1 MHHGIPLI
9 QRLLI
14 TLAAALLVACSSS
27 PKKVAVESTL
37 PEQAVA
43 WPAPV
48 RSVPL
53 LVTNSPPQPLLDVG
67 VAIFDAGVPADEST
81 HSKLGIFPKIRAAE
95 AKYIPVFLRQVLV
108 ESGAWGAVRVLPEP
122 GSASNLQITGTI
134 VHSDG
139 LRLVLD
145 IEAIDASGR
154 TWLSKTYH
162 DEATASDY
170 PVGQDGDPYLDLYHA
185 IANDLVKARV
195 AIDERVLVTLPAV
208 TEMRYAA
215 TLSPDAFAGYL
226 QTAPDGTLTAAR
238 LPASNDPML
247 MRVKRIQNQEYL
259 FIDTVDEQYLN
270 LYEAMGPT
278 YDLWRQYGREQA
290 IYKQEYQQRVAGRD
304 KYGRRGT
311 FIQMEQTYNAFKLTK
326 IQEQDLDELAS
337 GFSNEVAPTIM
348 ESSGK
353 VFRLSGTLD
362 TQYTEWQSILKQIF
376 ALETGLPPTE

>member
-1 MHHGIPLI
+1 MR
-9 QRLLI
+9 RLLI
-14 TLAAALLVACSSS
+14 TLGAAFLVACSSS
-27 PKKVAVESTL
+27 PKKVAVEPTV

-48 RSVPL
+48 GKVPL
-53 LVTNSPPQPLLDVG
+53 LVTNTPPEPLLDVG
-67 VAIFDAGVPADEST
+67 VVIFDAGVPADEST

-95 AKYIPVFLRQVLV
+95 AQYMPVFLRQVLV

-122 GSASNLQITGTI
+122 GSASNLQITGKI

-145 IEAIDASGR
+145 IKAVDASGR
-154 TWLSKTYH
+154 TWLAKRYH
-162 DEATASDY
+162 DEAAASDY

-195 AIDERVLVTLPAV
+195 ALDEKLLATLPAV

-226 QTAPDGTLTAAR
+226 QTASDGTLTAAR

-247 MRVKRIQNQEYL
+247 MRVQRIQNQEYL

-270 LYEAMGPT
+270 LYEAMGQT

-290 IYKQEYQQRVAGRD
+290 IYKEEYQQRVAGRD

-337 GFSNEVAPTIM
+337 GFNNEVAPTIM

-353 VFRLSGTLD
+353 VFRLSGTLE

-376 ALETGLPPTE
+376 ALETGLPPAE

>member
-1 MHHGIPLI
+1 M
-9 QRLLI
+9 QKLLI
-14 TLAAALLVACSSS
+14 VFCALLLGACSGSA
-27 PKKVAVESTL
+27 KKETFEPAIA
-37 PEQAVA
+37 EQAVA

-48 RSVPL
+48 GSVAL
-53 LVTNSPPQPLLDVG
+53 LVTNSPPVPLLDVG
-67 VAIFDAGVPADEST
+67 VAIFDAGVPADKST

-95 AKYIPVFLRQVLV
+95 AQYIPVFLRQVLV
-108 ESGAWGAVRVLPEP
+108 ESGAWGVVRVLPEP

-154 TWLSKTYH
+154 TWLAKRYH
-162 DEATASDY
+162 DETAASDY
-170 PVGQDGDPYLDLYHA
+170 PVGQDVDPYLDLYHA
-185 IANDLVKARV
+185 IANDLVRARV
-195 AIDERVLVTLPAV
+195 ALNESTLNALPAV

-215 TLSPDAFAGYL
+215 SLSPDAFAGYL
-226 QTAPDGTLTAAR
+226 QSAPDGTLTAAR

-290 IYKQEYQQRVAGRD
+290 IYKEEYQQRVAGRD

-337 GFSNEVAPTIM
+337 GFDNEVAPTIM

-353 VFRLSGTLD
+353 VFRLNGTLD
-362 TQYTEWQSILKQIF
+362 TQYAEWQAILKQIF
-376 ALETGLPPTE
+376 ALETGLPPSQ